1 MRRKSTPRPKPK
13 TTSRVAGY
21 STSQQIREIRREIRR
36 LDDPV
41 RYAVYE
47 RPFRGVDVRFFL
59 DVSEDA
65 FRLSVWPQ
73 ATLFKQER
81 IARLVA
87 KAYSVQQQRTLRV
100 ARVTVKVAKRKAP
113 RPSKSKR

>member
-1 MRRKSTPRPKPK
+1 MRKKSMSRPRPK

-21 STSQQIREIRREIRR
+21 STSQQIRDIQREVRR

-41 RYAVYE
+41 RYAVYQ

-59 DVSEDA
+59 DVCEDA
-65 FRLSVWPQ
+65 FRLSVWPH

-87 KAYSVQQQRTLRV
+87 KAFSVQQQRVLRV
-100 ARVTVKVAKRKAP
+100 ARVTIDVRGKRGGGAKR
-113 RPSKSKR
+113 